1 MNLFEINQTLRS
13 VLERGFSVDEE
24 TGEVLF
30 DTTDLLNL
38 ENSKA
43 EKMLAIAKVIK
54 EKEAFASLIKEQENA
69 MSERRKVIENQVTRL
84 KKWAL
89 LNMTEKEAFE
99 DATIKVSY
107 FAGLESVEIPNLEKI
122 DPRFVIE
129 KSSYSADKT
138 AIKEALTKGEIVYG
152 ASLVRKAS
160 LRIK

>member
-54 EKEAFASLIKEQENA
+54 EKEAFASLIKEQEKA
-69 MSERRKVIENQVTRL
+69 MSERRKVIENEVTRL
-84 KKWAL
+84 KDWAL
-89 LNMTEKEAFE
+89 FNMTEKEKFE

-107 FAGLESVEIPNLEKI
+107 STGVESVEVLDIDKLDPKYIVEK
-122 DPRFVIE
+122 
-129 KSSYSADKT
+129 YTYQADKK
-138 AIKEALTKGEIVYG
+138 ALKEALKNGEFFDGV
-152 ASLVRKAS
+152 SLVKKPS